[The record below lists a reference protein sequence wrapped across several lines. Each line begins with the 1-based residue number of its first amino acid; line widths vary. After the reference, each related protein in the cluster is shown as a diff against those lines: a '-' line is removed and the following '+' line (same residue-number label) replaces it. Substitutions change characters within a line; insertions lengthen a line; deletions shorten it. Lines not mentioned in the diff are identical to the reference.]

1 MENTQ
6 HVPGVA
12 SRTEAEIWVAATIII
27 NIFMTITD
35 GASFAQEASGSVSC
49 DTFNLHNCPILLG
62 KHCDHPHFIQTLG
75 GLACKGTQLGS
86 A

>member
-35 GASFAQEASGSVSC
+35 GVSFAQEASGSVSC
-49 DTFNLHNCPILLG
+49 DTC
-62 KHCDHPHFIQTLG
+62 
-75 GLACKGTQLGS
+75 
-86 A
+86 